1 MSISTSSKATLAI
14 GLAALCWGLWWIPVR
29 WLAQQGLTGNLVSV
43 AIFPIAATALAPVA
57 LSRTRL
63 SSRDIILLFQIGMLM
78 GATLALT
85 NAALLT
91 GNVARVLLLFYLAPV
106 WATLFNFMII
116 KVSLGKSRLGSL
128 LLGLGGA
135 YCVLHTDATW
145 LPLPASQGEWM
156 GLLAGMSFAGG
167 SVYIRQAELIGSRVH
182 DPLLQTFYTF
192 MFAGILGLF
201 FYLFISPVSPF
212 NAAQVMHSLPLAFLV
227 AIFWL
232 IPQMWLFMWG
242 SSRLDTTKVA
252 ILMLAEPM
260 VAVISASILLDEA
273 LSGWEITGCLLI
285 ITGGLIESIRPQHA
299 QKNA

>member
-14 GLAALCWGLWWIPVR
+14 GLAALSWGLWWIPVR

-43 AIFPIAATALAPVA
+43 AIFPIAATVLAPVA

-63 SSRDIILLFQIGMLM
+63 SPSNIILLFKIGVLM
-78 GATLALT
+78 GATLAMT

-106 WATLFNFMII
+106 WSTLFNFLVLN
-116 KVSLGKSRLGSL
+116 VSLGKSRLGSL

-135 YCVLHTDATW
+135 YCVLHTDATR
-145 LPLPASQGEWM
+145 LPLPTSQGEWM
-156 GLLAGMSFAGG
+156 GLLAGISFAGG
-167 SVYIRQAELIGSRVH
+167 SVYIRQAELIGSRAR

-192 MFAGILGLF
+192 MFAGIMGLF
-201 FYLFISPVSPF
+201 FYVFISPASPF
-212 NAAQVMHSLPLAFLV
+212 DSTQVLHSLPLAFLV

-232 IPQMWLFMWG
+232 MPQMWLFMWG
-242 SSRLDTTKVA
+242 SSRLDPTKVA

-260 VAVISASILLDEA
+260 IAVISASILLNES

-285 ITGGLIESIRPQHA
+285 IAGGLIDSIRPQHV
-299 QKNA
+299 QK